1 MTSIAD
7 RHEQRVT
14 DFALC
19 RPFGKHSA
27 WGCSLFLTCPS
38 RAPTTHR
45 LTIDKHLIILEQ
57 ETDMT
62 IPRQSAATTR
72 GDPMTALRKTALVA
86 GIFYLITF
94 ISIPTLALYGN
105 LKTDQN
111 FITSAGSNTSVLWGA
126 FLEVIVALAGIG
138 TAVTLF
144 PVVKRQNEGMALGFA
159 AVRTLEAAMIFT
171 GVLSLLTLVH
181 LRQGVGTAT
190 GLDKSS
196 LVTTGAS
203 LVSVYNGTAL
213 LGQTLMPCLSAVLL
227 GTLMYRS
234 RLVPRAI
241 PLMGLIGAPLLIAST
256 IAWFFGLIPQISA
269 GMLIGTVP
277 VALWE
282 LSLGLW
288 LTFKGFKPS
297 PITAGMTAA
306 GTPPAYRQ
314 VVPA

>member
-1 MTSIAD
+1 
-7 RHEQRVT
+7 
-14 DFALC
+14 
-19 RPFGKHSA
+19 
-27 WGCSLFLTCPS
+27 
-38 RAPTTHR
+38 
-45 LTIDKHLIILEQ
+45 
-57 ETDMT
+57 
-62 IPRQSAATTR
+62 
-72 GDPMTALRKTALVA
+72 MTALRKTALVA

-111 FITSAGSNTSVLWGA
+111 FITSSGSNTSVLMGA

-138 TAVTLF
+138 TAVALF
-144 PVVKRQNEGMALGFA
+144 PVIKRQNEGMALGFT

-181 LRQGVGTAT
+181 LRQGVGTAA

-213 LGQTLMPCLSAVLL
+213 LGQTLMPCMSALLL

-256 IAWFFGLIPQISA
+256 IFWFFGVIPQISTWSA
-269 GMLIGTVP
+269 IATLP

-288 LTFKGFKPS
+288 MTFKGFRPS
-297 PITAGMTAA
+297 PITAGMIAV
-306 GTPPAYRQ
+306 GTPPADR
-314 VVPA
+314 VVVAA

>member
-1 MTSIAD
+1 
-7 RHEQRVT
+7 
-14 DFALC
+14 
-19 RPFGKHSA
+19 
-27 WGCSLFLTCPS
+27 
-38 RAPTTHR
+38 
-45 LTIDKHLIILEQ
+45 
-57 ETDMT
+57 MT
-62 IPRQSAATTR
+62 IPRQTAATTR
-72 GDPMTALRKTALVA
+72 AAPMTPLRKTALVA

-94 ISIPTLALYGN
+94 VSIPTLALYGT
-105 LKTDQN
+105 LKTDQG
-111 FITSAGSNTSVLWGA
+111 FITSAGSSTAVLWGA

-138 TAVTLF
+138 TAVALF
-144 PVVKRQNEGMALGFA
+144 PVIKRQNEGMALGFA

-181 LRQGVGTAT
+181 LRQGVGTAA

-241 PLMGLIGAPLLIAST
+241 PLLGLIGAPLLIAST
-256 IAWFFGLIPQISA
+256 IAWFFGVIEQISPW
-269 GMLIGTVP
+269 MVIGTVP
-277 VALWE
+277 IALWE

-288 LTFKGFKPS
+288 MTFKGFKPS
-297 PITAGMTAA
+297 PITAGMVA
-306 GTPPAYRQ
+306 GGTRATDRD